1 MPAVVLLI
9 GRILLVVAL
18 FLFLF
23 ACFIFKRYIIN
34 VLSLIFC
41 ITRF

>member
-18 FLFLF
+18 IVIVWAVVSNLG
-23 ACFIFKRYIIN
+23 
-34 VLSLIFC
+34 
-41 ITRF
+41 